1 MTCYYGRQR
10 SRWVPRLFMGVTD
23 KNVATGF
30 PMRSLACVRRFS
42 RGRELVP
49 LRELVP
55 CKELVP
61 LQRPCA
67 GRDRSLYGAPSAVV
81 HPCCGPLPG
90 GAPLL
95 VRCAFV
101 CGARSAGYNPGPTSC
116 PALLPDLQPDLQPGP
131 LSDLLSGRRQP
142 RAGAATGET
151 YACNGIRRAERGT
164 APRQLFILVKH
175 FRNRTAIPRASPM
188 SNRFGRSSDWLLFR
202 SLPGT
207 RPVAEMFGMLRSFTA
222 AGLSGNCTRFPF
234 HPRLRKGASEPNLRE
249 QI

>member
-1 MTCYYGRQR
+1 MACRFFEKKARRLLISLFCLYLMTCYYGRQR

-42 RGRELVP
+42 RGRELVSF
-49 LRELVP
+49 RKLVP

-81 HPCCGPLPG
+81 RPCCGSLPG

-116 PALLPDLQPDLQPGP
+116 PASCPTSSPALCPTSCLAAGSLGRVRQR
-131 LSDLLSGRRQP
+131 GRRMP
-142 RAGAATGET
+142 ATASAGR
-151 YACNGIRRAERGT
+151 NGAQRR
-164 APRQLFILVKH
+164 V
-175 FRNRTAIPRASPM
+175 
-188 SNRFGRSSDWLLFR
+188 SSSSW
-202 SLPGT
+202 
-207 RPVAEMFGMLRSFTA
+207 
-222 AGLSGNCTRFPF
+222 
-234 HPRLRKGASEPNLRE
+234 
-249 QI
+249 

>member
-1 MTCYYGRQR
+1 MACRFFEKKARRLLISLFCLYLMTCYYGRQR

-81 HPCCGPLPG
+81 RPCCGPLPC

-116 PALLPDLQPDLQPGP
+116 PASCLAAGSLGRVRQR
-131 LSDLLSGRRQP
+131 GRRMP
-142 RAGAATGET
+142 ATASAGR
-151 YACNGIRRAERGT
+151 NGAQRR
-164 APRQLFILVKH
+164 V
-175 FRNRTAIPRASPM
+175 
-188 SNRFGRSSDWLLFR
+188 SSSSW
-202 SLPGT
+202 
-207 RPVAEMFGMLRSFTA
+207 
-222 AGLSGNCTRFPF
+222 
-234 HPRLRKGASEPNLRE
+234 
-249 QI
+249 

>member
-1 MTCYYGRQR
+1 MTEGIRCTEPL
-10 SRWVPRLFMGVTD
+10 PR
-23 KNVATGF
+23 
-30 PMRSLACVRRFS
+30 
-42 RGRELVP
+42 RELVP
-49 LRELVP
+49 WRDPCRSGGLCRDGTRAVTELVP

-81 HPCCGPLPG
+81 RPCCGSLPG

-116 PALLPDLQPDLQPGP
+116 PALLPDLLSGP

-151 YACNGIRRAERGT
+151 YACNGIRRAERGA